1 MFSSSTKRGVLERN
15 WREGRMDSTLKGGT
29 MKEYV
34 SSLLSCGHRVRG
46 ISATREDEKRRV
58 NVSVAHSSNP
68 LYIKTELPS
77 SAIGT
82 LVDHTKSGSL
92 DYIEPFVLM
101 GDLCGQMEGWEVM
114 GRD

>member
-1 MFSSSTKRGVLERN
+1 
-15 WREGRMDSTLKGGT
+15 MDSTLKGGT

-34 SSLLSCGHRVRG
+34 SSLLSCSHRVRG
-46 ISATREDEKRRV
+46 ISATREYEKGRV

-68 LYIKTELPS
+68 LYIKTQIELPS
-77 SAIGT
+77 SAIRT

-101 GDLCGQMEGWEVM
+101 RDLCGKMEGWEVM

>member
-1 MFSSSTKRGVLERN
+1 
-15 WREGRMDSTLKGGT
+15 MDSTLKGGT

-34 SSLLSCGHRVRG
+34 SSLLSCSHRVRG
-46 ISATREDEKRRV
+46 ISATREYEKGRV

-68 LYIKTELPS
+68 LYIKTQIELPS
-77 SAIGT
+77 SAIRT

-101 GDLCGQMEGWEVM
+101 GDLCGQMEEWEIM
-114 GRD
+114 GRELAYSNHQDNGR